1 MYPVMNSA
9 SKLNGL
15 LFCVLLLGM
24 FGYSLPVVFSFGKSQ
39 SDAYSLFMDGK
50 LLRKFEQVY
59 DKRFFLREPSI
70 ELWADVQYQLFHEG
84 TSGVVL
90 GRDGWLFT
98 NQEYR
103 VPNNLEHN
111 LSLQLAQ
118 IGEVQARLMAHN
130 KRLIVLPLPMKLDIY
145 AEHTL
150 RVADLRAIS
159 LYDRF
164 VEQLQQQKVTVVP
177 LRARFMA
184 VRNEVP
190 LFLKSDTHWTP
201 QGAREA
207 ARELA
212 LQHPELI
219 GSTAYASQ
227 SVAQKTIKGD
237 LMNYI
242 QFDQR
247 NEPPA
252 YGASTIALFE
262 TLKASQAVSD
272 SSLFGDEP
280 QRIALVGT
288 SYTKIDDWNFSGFLK
303 EALSTDLFSVAVEAR
318 GPFEAMNEFLKS
330 DQLTNDSLDT
340 VIWEFPLRT
349 VLAHRASSSS
359 LPTLSVHF

>member
-24 FGYSLPVVFSFGKSQ
+24 FVYSLPVVFSFAKSQ
-39 SDAYSLFMDGK
+39 TDAYSLFMDGK

-59 DKRFFLREPSI
+59 DKRFFLREPSV
-70 ELWADVQYQLFHEG
+70 ELWADAQYQLFHEG

-103 VPNNLEHN
+103 VPNDLEHN

-118 IGEVQARLMAHN
+118 ITAVQARLAAHK

-150 RVADLRAIS
+150 RAADPRVIS
-159 LYDRF
+159 LYDQF
-164 VEQLQQQKVTVVP
+164 VERLQQQNVSVAP
-177 LRARFMA
+177 LRARFLA
-184 VRNEVP
+184 ARNEVP

-212 LQHPELI
+212 RQHPELI
-219 GSTAYASQ
+219 GSTPYASQ
-227 SVAQKTIKGD
+227 ALTQKTIKGD

-242 QFDQR
+242 QFQQR
-247 NEPPA
+247 GEPPA
-252 YGASTIALFE
+252 YSASTIELFE
-262 TLKASQAVSD
+262 TLKAGQAVSD

-280 QRIALVGT
+280 QHIALVGT

-303 EALSTDLFSVAVEAR
+303 EALSNDLFSVAVEAR

-330 DQLTNDSLDT
+330 DQLTNDNLDT

-349 VLAHRASSSS
+349 VLAHRAGSPSRTA
-359 LPTLSVHF
+359 LPTHF